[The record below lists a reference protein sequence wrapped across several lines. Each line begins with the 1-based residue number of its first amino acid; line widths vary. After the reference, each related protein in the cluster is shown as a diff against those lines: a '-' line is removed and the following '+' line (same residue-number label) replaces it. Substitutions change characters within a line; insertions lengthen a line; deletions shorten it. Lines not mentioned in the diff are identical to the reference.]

1 MPDPVI
7 VAVPPKGGTL
17 NDVFDRLVRIG
28 WLEAELVAGIRHIIK
43 ADKKRIK
50 LEEQLIAA
58 WFAHQGDDVV
68 ALQTVVDQGADPDLA
83 QPALARM
90 RRYIDVHGQQRLGFS
105 PKPEV
110 DAMLA
115 DYRQS
120 SDPHIRHA
128 AQTLHLELD
137 LSRRGRP
144 TRMMFDHHEFDWTA
158 SSGQRVRGVIVGTD
172 HEVTP
177 TYLRRHKRDISLTCY
192 DAFHSTLLDALDTG
206 KVHNWREL
214 KDHLIE
220 ANTDVR
226 ICGSLM
232 LDDYLGHFVLLPG
245 ALAERARQ
253 MIASGVSRT
262 WGIPNDPKL
271 DLLRASGKP
280 VLIDANYEAIY
291 LNLLDAQQEQIDFIH
306 CMDDIE
312 QTCAQGDQAALYIV
326 QSGGTIARTP
336 GLCVVGSEL
345 VCSETIVAV
354 NEERLDHNPG
364 VGLLIEALEPSV
376 DDQAEGWRQR
386 MAQKLGDSLI

>member
-17 NDVFDRLVRIG
+17 NDVFDRLVKIG
-28 WLEAELVAGIRHIIK
+28 WLDGDLVAGIRHIIK

-58 WFAHQGDDVV
+58 WMDHAGDDDV
-68 ALQTVVDQGADPDLA
+68 ALTQVIKQGADPDIA
-83 QPALARM
+83 RAALAGM
-90 RRYIDVHGQQRLGFS
+90 SRYIDVHGKKRLGFS
-105 PKPEV
+105 PKPIV
-110 DAMLA
+110 DSLLA
-115 DYRQS
+115 DYRQH
-120 SDPHIRHA
+120 DEAHIRYA

-144 TRMMFDHHEFDWTA
+144 TRMMFDHHEFAWNA
-158 SSGQRVRGVIVGTD
+158 PGNRRVRGVIVGTD

-245 ALAERARQ
+245 HLAEKARQ
-253 MIASGVSRT
+253 MVANGASRE
-262 WGIPNDPKL
+262 WGGDNDPKM
-271 DLLRASGKP
+271 DLLRASGKD

-291 LNLLDAQQEQIDFIH
+291 LNLLDAQQTGITFDH
-306 CMDDIE
+306 CIDDIE
-312 QTCAQGDQAALYIV
+312 QTCAKGDQAAIYIV

-364 VGLLIEALEPSV
+364 VGLLLDALEPSV
-376 DDQAEGWRQR
+376 EDHADGWRQR
-386 MAQKLGDSLI
+386 MAAKLGDSLI